1 MPCSKAEIACRS
13 STVREKSLIYD
24 LEQFKTSVCYLQ
36 WFIISLKNSRVIHK
50 RSYVLSVWSER
61 KYNFVAEFFGRKYTY
76 DDEDAAAA
84 APAEGDDDDDGDEKR
99 EGAIEAAH
107 PP

>member
-50 RSYVLSVWSER
+50 RSYVLSVWSE
-61 KYNFVAEFFGRKYTY
+61 KKCNFVAEFFGRKYTN
-76 DDEDAAAA
+76 DDEDAAAT
-84 APAEGDDDDDGDEKR
+84 EGDDDDDSDKKK
-99 EGAIEAAH
+99 EGAIEAAL